1 MQIYDTKLVT
11 IQLKRIRNEILDLKV
26 EHTNIDFSGLNDK
39 LDFLEDLLHLYDARD
54 IQVINIKK
62 GLMPGKVVNM
72 SLAARTRGGGRVTLP
87 NDIKLE
93 DLTYTKARDLV
104 GDKFEPMPLAGFFFK
119 KGKFGKEVT
128 LVVNRN
134 GELLGVNIPNWY
146 IKTFEDLT
154 DEEVKEILDGKQAL
168 ESVEAFETQGGNTSY
183 RVNFIDVE
191 QGGVIL

>member
-1 MQIYDTKLVT
+1 
-11 IQLKRIRNEILDLKV
+11 
-26 EHTNIDFSGLNDK
+26 
-39 LDFLEDLLHLYDARD
+39 
-54 IQVINIKK
+54 
-62 GLMPGKVVNM
+62 M
-72 SLAARTRGGGRVTLP
+72 SLSARTRGGGRVTLP

-104 GDKFEPMPLAGFFFK
+104 GDTFDPMPLAGFFFK
-119 KGKFGKEVT
+119 KGKYGKEVT

-146 IKTFEDLT
+146 IKTFEYLT

-183 RVNFIDVE
+183 RVNFIDV
-191 QGGVIL
+191 

>member
-1 MQIYDTKLVT
+1 
-11 IQLKRIRNEILDLKV
+11 
-26 EHTNIDFSGLNDK
+26 
-39 LDFLEDLLHLYDARD
+39 
-54 IQVINIKK
+54 
-62 GLMPGKVVNM
+62 M
-72 SLAARTRGGGRVTLP
+72 SLATRTRGGGRVTLP

-104 GDKFEPMPLAGFFFK
+104 GDKFEPMTLAGFFFK
-119 KGKFGKEVT
+119 KGKYGKEVT

-154 DEEVKEILDGKQAL
+154 DDEVKEILDGKQAL

-183 RVNFIDVE
+183 RVNFIDV
-191 QGGVIL
+191 GGVADEV